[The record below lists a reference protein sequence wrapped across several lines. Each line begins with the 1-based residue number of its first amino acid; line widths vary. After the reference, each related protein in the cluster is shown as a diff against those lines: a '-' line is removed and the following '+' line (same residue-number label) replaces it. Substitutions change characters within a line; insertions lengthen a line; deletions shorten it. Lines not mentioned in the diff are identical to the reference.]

1 MFSWLDYDEN
11 KDVVFCHF
19 CRMADK
25 NQQLNVPSKE
35 PTFIKSGF
43 SNWKDALNK
52 FRSHE
57 RSACH
62 HVAIDSIRPTTKD
75 VAEMLSKGHEEEKK
89 CNRRMLI
96 RILKAIRLLGRQ
108 GLPLR
113 GDSDEKNCNFIQT
126 LKTIGS
132 EEEIIK
138 WLEQKANKYTSP
150 DIQNE
155 ILKIMVLN
163 LLQNVVSKIDGFF
176 TIMCD
181 ECTDSSNRE
190 QLVICLRWVDKSCL
204 EVHED
209 FIGLYSI
216 PDIAAG
222 TILGV
227 IKDTLSRLNL
237 GFNRCRGQCY
247 DGASNMSGHK
257 SGIAKSITDI
267 ESRALYTHCY
277 GHSLNLAVGNTIK
290 NIKILTDVMD
300 IIHEMSAL
308 IKFSP
313 KQKE

>member
-1 MFSWLDYDEN
+1 
-11 KDVVFCHF
+11 
-19 CRMADK
+19 
-25 NQQLNVPSKE
+25 
-35 PTFIKSGF
+35 
-43 SNWKDALNK
+43 
-52 FRSHE
+52 
-57 RSACH
+57 
-62 HVAIDSIRPTTKD
+62 
-75 VAEMLSKGHEEEKK
+75 ML
-89 CNRRMLI
+89 
-96 RILKAIRLLGRQ
+96 
-108 GLPLR
+108 
-113 GDSDEKNCNFIQT
+113 
-126 LKTIGS
+126 
-132 EEEIIK
+132 
-138 WLEQKANKYTSP
+138 
-150 DIQNE
+150 
-155 ILKIMVLN
+155 
-163 LLQNVVSKIDGFF
+163 SKIDGFF

-181 ECTDSSNRE
+181 ECTNRE

-313 KQKE
+313 KRDVKFEAIKKELEPDTPSFRVLCPTRWTVRSCTMKSVLDNYAVLQQLWDDCLEEHLQSDIKARIIGIQAQMKEV